1 VEVPEALQV
10 GGIIVKLPPSWN
22 EYRKKLLHTTKE
34 FSLE

>member
-22 EYRKKLLHTTKE
+22 ECRKNNCET
-34 FSLE
+34 SS